1 MSMRLSLDQGH
12 TIKIGLV
19 SFLAISSRLVT
30 SVI

>member
-1 MSMRLSLDQGH
+1 MGMCLSLDLGL